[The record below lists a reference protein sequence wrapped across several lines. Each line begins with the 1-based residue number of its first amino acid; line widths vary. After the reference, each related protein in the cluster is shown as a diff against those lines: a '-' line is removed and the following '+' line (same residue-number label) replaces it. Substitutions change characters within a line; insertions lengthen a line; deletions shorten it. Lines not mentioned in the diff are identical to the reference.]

1 MPVLELQLALS
12 SYNTSAAIKLSAS
25 PRSLDGMNATDYLK
39 AALRT
44 EPTDYT
50 SITAR
55 ISGDNQAG
63 SRVLHAM
70 IGLCTETGELQ
81 DAVKKHIIYGKP
93 IDRVNVIE
101 EFSDCLWYIA
111 VGLDAC
117 GSSFEE
123 AFAKNIA
130 KLKARFPDKFT
141 EDQALNRDLDAER
154 KALEDDEPSKIGFW
168 EAHDR

>member
-1 MPVLELQLALS
+1 
-12 SYNTSAAIKLSAS
+12 
-25 PRSLDGMNATDYLK
+25 MNATDYLK

-50 SITAR
+50 PVAER
-55 ISGDNQAG
+55 IPTYTNL
-63 SRVLHAM
+63 RLLHAM
-70 IGLCTETGELQ
+70 VGLCTETGELQ
-81 DAVKKHIIYGKP
+81 DAVKKHMIYGKP
-93 IDRVNVIE
+93 LDLVNIVE

-141 EDQALNRDLDAER
+141 EQNALVRDLDAER
-154 KALEDDEPSKIGFW
+154 AALEGKST
-168 EAHDR
+168 